1 MFGKYEGNVLKIIIY
16 FFIKVNGDCWVDVEF
31 LILWGWVIVWNF
43 NKYIVENFNNYIVE
57 IMYNLY

>member
-1 MFGKYEGNVLKIIIY
+1 MGI
-16 FFIKVNGDCWVDVEF
+16 DRVDVEF

>member
-1 MFGKYEGNVLKIIIY
+1 MGI
-16 FFIKVNGDCWVDVEF
+16 DRVDVEF
-31 LILWGWVIVWNF
+31 LILWGWVIVCNF